1 MKVFLVS
8 FPSDVS
14 VLSRITNKGKNDIL
28 LSYFFIQEEK
38 VVLKE
43 IMRKWGVLENENK

>member
-1 MKVFLVS
+1 MKIFLVS

-14 VLSRITNKGKNDIL
+14 TLSRITNKGKNDIL
-28 LSYFFIQEEK
+28 LSYFFILEEK

-43 IMRKWGVLENENK
+43 IMRKWGVLEDENK